1 VILATL
7 TQRARA
13 FSVITPVGN
22 AMMATFHAFKEM
34 AVVITLTRGM
44 TDAPT
49 NRRTIRHHRLRPHR
63 TENLCVNALAG
74 AAKTTTLEMICH
86 AVDNIPILSLAFNK
100 RIADELSKRL
110 PAHVECRTFNS
121 LGHRVWAQACGR
133 RLTLEPNKMHS
144 ITKRLIEDLPRSRQ
158 SEAWEDF
165 ADTLRWLRYA
175 KRDGYVPQDW
185 EKLPNVNW

>member
-1 VILATL
+1 MHDPTEEQSAIIAF
-7 TQRARA
+7 AR
-13 FSVITPVGN
+13 
-22 AMMATFHAFKEM
+22 HQ
-34 AVVITLTRGM
+34 
-44 TDAPT
+44 
-49 NRRTIRHHRLRPHR
+49 

-86 AVDNIPILSLAFNK
+86 TVDNIPILSLAFNK

-175 KRDGYVPQDW
+175 KRDGYVPMSW
-185 EKLPNVNW
+185 TTVAKSNW